1 MNMISNILTFI
12 AVLVLGVVIYYTHKK
27 REQEDIDFHNNLVE
41 SFKEIDLKV
50 NEIIIKF
57 DGVIKKLDNFKDT
70 FNRRFDEIEEKL
82 NKKLNNQEEEHIL

>member
-12 AVLVLGVVIYYTHKK
+12 AVLVLGVVIYYTRK
-27 REQEDIDFHNNLVE
+27 RQEQEDIDFHNNLVE

>member
-1 MNMISNILTFI
+1 MSSTLTFI
-12 AVLVLGVVIYYTHKK
+12 AVLVLGVVIYYTRKK
-27 REQEDIDFHNNLVE
+27 QEQEDIDYHNNLVE

-50 NEIIIKF
+50 NELIIKF

-82 NKKLNNQEEEHIL
+82 NKKLNNQGE

>member
-1 MNMISNILTFI
+1 MSSTLTFI

-50 NEIIIKF
+50 NELIIKF

-82 NKKLNNQEEEHIL
+82 NKKLNNQGE

>member
-1 MNMISNILTFI
+1 MISNILTFI

-41 SFKEIDLKV
+41 SFKEIDIKA
-50 NEIIIKF
+50 NELIVKL

-70 FNRRFDEIEEKL
+70 LNRRFDEIDEKL

>member
-1 MNMISNILTFI
+1 MTSSILTFI
-12 AVLVLGVVIYYTHKK
+12 AVLVLCIVIYYTHKK

-41 SFKEIDLKV
+41 SFKEIDLKA
-50 NEIIIKF
+50 NELIVKL

-70 FNRRFDEIEEKL
+70 FNRRFDEIDEKL